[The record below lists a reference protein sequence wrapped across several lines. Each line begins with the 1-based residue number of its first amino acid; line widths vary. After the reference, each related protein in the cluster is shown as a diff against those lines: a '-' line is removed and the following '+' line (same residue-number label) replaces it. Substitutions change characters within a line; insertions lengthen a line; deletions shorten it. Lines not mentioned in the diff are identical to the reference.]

1 MPLRQPIL
9 VVLGHVDVGKTLLL
23 DKIRG
28 TAVQMREA
36 GGMTQHIGASFL
48 PKSTIEKI
56 CEPLRSRF
64 NINIKVPG
72 ILVIDTP
79 GHEAFSNLRMRGG
92 SVADMAILVIDALK
106 GIEKQ
111 TLESLE
117 ILRAR
122 NTMFVIAFN
131 KIDRIPG
138 WKPMNTFSFLE
149 SISKQE
155 ASVREDLENR
165 IYMLMGE
172 LSKLGILADRFDR
185 IKNFAKTVA
194 IIPTSAVTGE
204 GIAELL
210 AAVSG
215 MAQAYMSSRL
225 SYTEG
230 PAKGVVLEVKEE
242 VGLGPTLD
250 VIIFDGI
257 LRRGDIIVVGSLEKP
272 IISHVRAILM
282 PKPLDE
288 MMSPEDKFKNVDEVV
303 AAAGV
308 KVVAPDIENAIAGAP
323 FIVVDKPE
331 NVEKISNDVMNEIRS
346 IRISTDKIGVIIKA
360 DALGTLEAFTSYVK
374 SMNIPVR
381 LADVGPVSRR
391 DIIEAF
397 ISKELNK
404 YYGCVFAFNV
414 KVLPDAKDEASS
426 KGIPIFYNNIIY
438 RVVEEYQEWVG
449 KLKLEE
455 RQKEMSALILPG
467 AIKVLPGYV
476 FRKSDPAIFGVE
488 VLSGRIKSGYPLMKE
503 NGQLVGTIQ
512 QIQEMGKPLQ
522 EAVKGQSIAISV
534 KGDIYIGRNVRE
546 NEILYVKVPETHL
559 KIILTKYRSE
569 LSQDEIILLEKL
581 AKLYFETKA

>member
-56 CEPLRSRF
+56 CEPLKSRF

-117 ILRAR
+117 ILKAR
-122 NTMFVIAFN
+122 KTMFVIAFN
-131 KIDRIPG
+131 KIDRLPG
-138 WKPMNTFSFLE
+138 WKPMNTFSFLDSFFRQDE
-149 SISKQE
+149 TVK
-155 ASVREDLENR
+155 EDLDNK
-165 IYMLMGE
+165 IYMLIGE
-172 LSKLGILADRFDR
+172 LAKLGIVADRFDR
-185 IKNFAKTVA
+185 VKNFAKVVA

-215 MAQAYMSSRL
+215 MAQAYMTSRL
-225 SYTEG
+225 VYTEG

-257 LRRGDIIVVGSLEKP
+257 LRKGDTIIVGSLEKP
-272 IISHVRAILM
+272 IISHVRTILM

-288 MMSPEDKFKNVDEVV
+288 MMSPEDKFKSVDEVV

-308 KVVAPDIENAIAGAP
+308 KVVAPDIEGAIAGAP
-323 FIVVDKPE
+323 FIVA
-331 NVEKISNDVMNEIRS
+331 EKIEDINRISNEIMNEIRS
-346 IRISTDKIGVIIKA
+346 IRISTDKVGVIIKA
-360 DALGTLEAFTSYVK
+360 DALGTLEAFTNYVK

-397 ISKELNK
+397 VSRELNK
-404 YYGCVFAFNV
+404 YYGCIFAFNV
-414 KVLPDAKDEASS
+414 KVLPDAKDEAAS

-438 RVVEEYQEWVG
+438 RIVEEYQEWVE
-449 KLKLEE
+449 KIKLEE
-455 RQKEMSALILPG
+455 RQKELSTLILPG
-467 AIKVLPGYV
+467 AVKILPGYI
-476 FRKSDPAIFGVE
+476 FRKSEPAIFGVE
-488 VLSGRIKSGYPLMKE
+488 VIFGRIKPGYPLMKE
-503 NGQLVGTIQ
+503 NGFVVGIIQ
-512 QIQEMGKPLQ
+512 QIQEMGKPLP
-522 EAVKGQSIAISV
+522 EALKGQSVAISV
-534 KGDIYIGRNVRE
+534 KGDIYIGRNVKE
-546 NEILYVKVPETHL
+546 NEVLYVKIPEDHV
-559 KIILTKYRSE
+559 KILLTKYKSE
-569 LSQDEIILLEKL
+569 LTQEEFMLLEKL
-581 AKLYFETKA
+581 SKLYFETHS

>member
-48 PKSTIEKI
+48 PRSTIEKI
-56 CEPLRSRF
+56 CEPLKSRF
-64 NINIKVPG
+64 NISIKVPG

-111 TLESLE
+111 TLESIE
-117 ILRAR
+117 ILKAR
-122 NTMFVIAFN
+122 KTMFVIAFN

-138 WKPMNTFSFLE
+138 WRPVNTFSFLE
-149 SISKQE
+149 SFSNQE
-155 ASVREDLENR
+155 SFVREDLENR

-185 IKNFAKTVA
+185 VKNFAKVIA

-272 IISHVRAILM
+272 IVSHVRAILM

-288 MMSPEDKFKNVDEVV
+288 MMSPEDKFKSVDEVV
-303 AAAGV
+303 AAAGI

-323 FIVVDKPE
+323 FIVVDKPD
-331 NVEKISNDVMNEIRS
+331 NIEKISNEVMNEVRS

-360 DALGTLEAFTSYVK
+360 DALGTLEAFTNYVK

-391 DIIEAF
+391 DVIEAF

-404 YYGCVFAFNV
+404 YYGCIFAFNV
-414 KVLPDAKDEASS
+414 KVLPDAKDEATS

-438 RVVEEYQEWVG
+438 RIVEEYNEWIE

-455 RQKEMSALILPG
+455 RQKELSTLILPG
-467 AIKVLPGYV
+467 SVKILPGYV

-488 VLSGRIKSGYPLMKE
+488 VLSGRVKPGYPLMKE
-503 NGQLVGTIQ
+503 NGQVVGTIQ

-522 EAVKGQSIAISV
+522 EALKGQSVAISV
-534 KGDIYIGRNVRE
+534 KGDIYIGRNVKE
-546 NEILYVKVPETHL
+546 NEILYVRVPEEHL
-559 KIILTKYRSE
+559 KIILTKYKSE

-581 AKLYFETKA
+581 SKLYFETKA

>member
-56 CEPLRSRF
+56 CEPLKSRF
-64 NINIKVPG
+64 NISIKVPG

-117 ILRAR
+117 ILKAR
-122 NTMFVIAFN
+122 KTMFVIAFN
-131 KIDRIPG
+131 KIDRLPG

-149 SISKQE
+149 SFSKQNE
-155 ASVREDLENR
+155 IVRENLDNK
-165 IYMLMGE
+165 IYMLIGE
-172 LSKLGILADRFDR
+172 LSKLGIVADRFDR
-185 IKNFAKTVA
+185 VKNFAKVVA

-215 MAQAYMSSRL
+215 MAQAYMASRL
-225 SYTEG
+225 VYTEG

-257 LRRGDIIVVGSLEKP
+257 LRKGDIIVVGSLEKP
-272 IISHVRAILM
+272 IVSRVRTILM

-288 MMSPEDKFKNVDEVV
+288 MMSPEDKFKSVEEVV

-308 KVVAPDIENAIAGAP
+308 KVVAPDIEGVVAGAP
-323 FIVVDKPE
+323 FIVA
-331 NVEKISNDVMNEIRS
+331 EKAEDIDRISNEIMNEIRA
-346 IRISTDKIGVIIKA
+346 IRISTDKVGVIIKA
-360 DALGTLEAFTSYVK
+360 DALGTLEAFTNYVK

-391 DIIEAF
+391 DVIEAF
-397 ISKELNK
+397 ISRELDK
-404 YYGCVFAFNV
+404 YYGCIFAFNV
-414 KVLPDAKDEASS
+414 KVLPDAKDEALS
-426 KGIPIFYNNIIY
+426 KKIPIFYNNIIY
-438 RVVEEYQEWVG
+438 RIVEEYHEWVE
-449 KLKLEE
+449 KMKLEE
-455 RQKEMSALILPG
+455 RQKELSTLILPG
-467 AIKVLPGYV
+467 AIRILPGYI
-476 FRKSDPAIFGVE
+476 FRKSEPAIFGVE
-488 VLSGRIKSGYPLMKE
+488 VVFGRIKPGYPLMKE
-503 NGQLVGTIQ
+503 NGFVVGVIQ
-512 QIQEMGKPLQ
+512 QIQEMGKPLS
-522 EAVKGQSIAISV
+522 EAIKGQSVAVSV
-534 KGDIYIGRNVRE
+534 KGDIYIGRNVKE
-546 NEILYVKVPETHL
+546 NEILYVKIPEDHV
-559 KIILTKYRSE
+559 KILLTKYKSE
-569 LSQDEIILLEKL
+569 LAQEEFMFLEKL
-581 AKLYFETKA
+581 SKLYFESHS

>member
-56 CEPLRSRF
+56 CEPLKSRF
-64 NINIKVPG
+64 NISIKVPG

-117 ILRAR
+117 ILKSRK
-122 NTMFVIAFN
+122 TMFVIAFN
-131 KIDRIPG
+131 KIDRLPG

-149 SISKQE
+149 SFSKQDE
-155 ASVREDLENR
+155 AVRENLDNK
-165 IYMLMGE
+165 IYMLIGE
-172 LSKLGILADRFDR
+172 LSKLGIVADRFDR
-185 IKNFAKTVA
+185 VRNFAKVVA

-215 MAQAYMSSRL
+215 MAQAYMTSRL
-225 SYTEG
+225 VYAEG

-257 LRRGDIIVVGSLEKP
+257 LRRGDTIVVGSLEKP
-272 IISHVRAILM
+272 IISRVRAILM

-288 MMSPEDKFKNVDEVV
+288 MMSPEDKFKSVEEVV

-308 KVVAPDIENAIAGAP
+308 KVVAPDIEGVVAGVP
-323 FIVVDKPE
+323 FIVA
-331 NVEKISNDVMNEIRS
+331 EKAEDIDRISNEIMNEIRA
-346 IRISTDKIGVIIKA
+346 IRISTDKVGVIIKA
-360 DALGTLEAFTSYVK
+360 DALGTLEAFTNYVK

-397 ISKELNK
+397 VSRELNK

-414 KVLPDAKDEASS
+414 KVLPDAREEASS
-426 KGIPIFYNNIIY
+426 KNIPIFYNNIIY
-438 RVVEEYQEWVG
+438 RIVEEYQEWVE
-449 KLKLEE
+449 KMKLEE
-455 RQKEMSALILPG
+455 RQKELSTLILPG
-467 AIKVLPGYV
+467 AIKILPGYI

-488 VLSGRIKSGYPLMKE
+488 VVFGRIKPGYPLMKE
-503 NGQLVGTIQ
+503 NGVVVGVIQ
-512 QIQEMGKPLQ
+512 QIQEMGKPLS
-522 EAVKGQSIAISV
+522 EALKGQSVAVSV
-534 KGDIYIGRNVRE
+534 KGDIYIGRNVKE
-546 NEILYVKVPETHL
+546 NEILYVKIPEDHV
-559 KIILTKYRSE
+559 KILLTKYRSE
-569 LSQDEIILLEKL
+569 LAQEEFMLLEKL
-581 AKLYFETKA
+581 SKLYFESHS

>member
-56 CEPLRSRF
+56 CEPLKSRF
-64 NINIKVPG
+64 NISIKVPG

-117 ILRAR
+117 ILKAR
-122 NTMFVIAFN
+122 KTMFVIAFN
-131 KIDRIPG
+131 KIDRLPG

-149 SISKQE
+149 SFSKQDDI
-155 ASVREDLENR
+155 VRENLDNK
-165 IYMLMGE
+165 IYMLIGE
-172 LSKLGILADRFDR
+172 LSKLGIAADRFDR
-185 IKNFAKTVA
+185 VKNFAKVVA

-215 MAQAYMSSRL
+215 MAQAYMASRL
-225 SYTEG
+225 VYTEG

-257 LRRGDIIVVGSLEKP
+257 LRKGDTIVVGSLEKP
-272 IISHVRAILM
+272 IVSRVRTILM

-288 MMSPEDKFKNVDEVV
+288 MMSPEDKFKSVEEVV

-308 KVVAPDIENAIAGAP
+308 KVVAPDIEGVVAGAP
-323 FIVVDKPE
+323 FIVAEK
-331 NVEKISNDVMNEIRS
+331 VEDIDRISNEIMNEIRA
-346 IRISTDKIGVIIKA
+346 IRISTDKVGVIIKA
-360 DALGTLEAFTSYVK
+360 DALGTLEAFTNYVK

-391 DIIEAF
+391 DVIEAF
-397 ISKELNK
+397 VSRELNK
-404 YYGCVFAFNV
+404 YYGCIFAFNV
-414 KVLPDAKDEASS
+414 KVLPDARDEASS
-426 KGIPIFYNNIIY
+426 KNIPIFYNNIIY
-438 RVVEEYQEWVG
+438 RIVEEYQEWVE
-449 KLKLEE
+449 KMKLEE
-455 RQKEMSALILPG
+455 RQKELSTLILPG
-467 AIKVLPGYV
+467 AIRILPGYI
-476 FRKSDPAIFGVE
+476 FRKSEPAIFGVE
-488 VLSGRIKSGYPLMKE
+488 VVFGRIKPGYPLMKE
-503 NGQLVGTIQ
+503 NGFVVGVIQ
-512 QIQEMGKPLQ
+512 QIQEMGKPLS
-522 EAVKGQSIAISV
+522 EALKGQSVAVSV
-534 KGDIYIGRNVRE
+534 KGDIYIGRNVKE
-546 NEILYVKVPETHL
+546 NEILYVKIPEDHV
-559 KIILTKYRSE
+559 KILLTKYKSE
-569 LSQDEIILLEKL
+569 LAQEEFMFLEKL
-581 AKLYFETKA
+581 SKLYFESHS

>member
-56 CEPLRSRF
+56 CEPLKSRF

-117 ILRAR
+117 ILKAR
-122 NTMFVIAFN
+122 KTMFVIAFN
-131 KIDRIPG
+131 KIDRLPG
-138 WKPMNTFSFLE
+138 WKPMNTFSFLDSFFRQDE
-149 SISKQE
+149 T
-155 ASVREDLENR
+155 VREDLDNK
-165 IYMLMGE
+165 IYMLIGE
-172 LSKLGILADRFDR
+172 LAKLGIVADRFDR
-185 IKNFAKTVA
+185 VKNFAKVVA

-215 MAQAYMSSRL
+215 MAQAYMTSRL
-225 SYTEG
+225 VYTEG

-257 LRRGDIIVVGSLEKP
+257 LRKGDTIIVGSLEKP
-272 IISHVRAILM
+272 IISHVRTILM

-288 MMSPEDKFKNVDEVV
+288 MMSPEDKFKSVDEVV

-308 KVVAPDIENAIAGAP
+308 KVVAPDIEGAIAGAP
-323 FIVVDKPE
+323 FIVA
-331 NVEKISNDVMNEIRS
+331 EKIEDINRISNEIMNEIRS
-346 IRISTDKIGVIIKA
+346 IRISTDKVGVIIKA
-360 DALGTLEAFTSYVK
+360 DALGTLEAFTNYVK

-397 ISKELNK
+397 VSRELNK
-404 YYGCVFAFNV
+404 YYGCIFAFNV
-414 KVLPDAKDEASS
+414 KVLPDAKDEAAS

-438 RVVEEYQEWVG
+438 RIVEEYQEWVE
-449 KLKLEE
+449 KIKLEE
-455 RQKEMSALILPG
+455 RQKELSTLILPG
-467 AIKVLPGYV
+467 AVKILPGYI
-476 FRKSDPAIFGVE
+476 FRKSEPAIFGVE
-488 VLSGRIKSGYPLMKE
+488 VIFGRIKPGYPLMKE
-503 NGQLVGTIQ
+503 NGFVVGIIQ
-512 QIQEMGKPLQ
+512 QIQEMGKPLP
-522 EAVKGQSIAISV
+522 EALKGQSVAISV
-534 KGDIYIGRNVRE
+534 KGDIYIGRNVKE
-546 NEILYVKVPETHL
+546 NEVLYVKIPEDHV
-559 KIILTKYRSE
+559 KILLTKYKSE
-569 LSQDEIILLEKL
+569 LTQEEFMLLEKL
-581 AKLYFETKA
+581 SKLYFETHS

>member
-56 CEPLRSRF
+56 CEPLKSRF

-117 ILRAR
+117 ILKAR
-122 NTMFVIAFN
+122 KTMFVIAFN
-131 KIDRIPG
+131 KIDRLPG
-138 WKPMNTFSFLE
+138 WKPMNTFSFLDSFFRQDE
-149 SISKQE
+149 T
-155 ASVREDLENR
+155 VREDLDNK
-165 IYMLMGE
+165 IYMLIGE
-172 LSKLGILADRFDR
+172 LAKLGIVADRFDR
-185 IKNFAKTVA
+185 VKNFAKVVA

-215 MAQAYMSSRL
+215 MAQAYMTSRL
-225 SYTEG
+225 VYTEG

-257 LRRGDIIVVGSLEKP
+257 LRKGDTIIVGSLEKP
-272 IISHVRAILM
+272 IISHVRTILM

-288 MMSPEDKFKNVDEVV
+288 MMSPEDKFKSVDEVV

-308 KVVAPDIENAIAGAP
+308 KVVAPDIAGAIAGAP
-323 FIVVDKPE
+323 FIVA
-331 NVEKISNDVMNEIRS
+331 EKIEDINRISNEIMNEIRS
-346 IRISTDKIGVIIKA
+346 IRISTDKVGVIIKA
-360 DALGTLEAFTSYVK
+360 DALGTLEAFTNYVK

-397 ISKELNK
+397 VSRELNK
-404 YYGCVFAFNV
+404 YYGCIFAFNV
-414 KVLPDAKDEASS
+414 KVLPDAKDEAAS

-438 RVVEEYQEWVG
+438 RIVEEYQEWVE
-449 KLKLEE
+449 KIKLEE
-455 RQKEMSALILPG
+455 RQKELSTLILPG
-467 AIKVLPGYV
+467 AVKILPGYI
-476 FRKSDPAIFGVE
+476 FRKSEPAIFGVE
-488 VLSGRIKSGYPLMKE
+488 VIFGRIKPGYPLMKE
-503 NGQLVGTIQ
+503 NGFVVGIIQ
-512 QIQEMGKPLQ
+512 QIQEMGKPLP
-522 EAVKGQSIAISV
+522 EALKGQSVAISV
-534 KGDIYIGRNVRE
+534 KGDIYIGRNVKE
-546 NEILYVKVPETHL
+546 NEVLYVKIPEDHV
-559 KIILTKYRSE
+559 KILLTKYKSE
-569 LSQDEIILLEKL
+569 LTQEEFMLLEKL
-581 AKLYFETKA
+581 SKLYFETHS

>member
-56 CEPLRSRF
+56 CEPLKSRF

-117 ILRAR
+117 ILKAR
-122 NTMFVIAFN
+122 KTMFVIAFN
-131 KIDRIPG
+131 KIDRLPG
-138 WKPMNTFSFLE
+138 WKPMNTFSFLDSFFRQDE
-149 SISKQE
+149 T
-155 ASVREDLENR
+155 VREDLDNK
-165 IYMLMGE
+165 IYMLIGE
-172 LSKLGILADRFDR
+172 LSKLGIVADRFDR
-185 IKNFAKTVA
+185 VKNFAKVVA

-215 MAQAYMSSRL
+215 MAQAYMTSRL
-225 SYTEG
+225 VYTEG

-257 LRRGDIIVVGSLEKP
+257 LRKGDTIIVGSLEKP
-272 IISHVRAILM
+272 IISHVRTILM

-288 MMSPEDKFKNVDEVV
+288 MMSPEDKFKSVDEVV

-308 KVVAPDIENAIAGAP
+308 KVVAPDIEGAIAGAP
-323 FIVVDKPE
+323 FIVA
-331 NVEKISNDVMNEIRS
+331 EKIEDINRISNEIMNEIRS
-346 IRISTDKIGVIIKA
+346 IRISTDKVGVIIKA
-360 DALGTLEAFTSYVK
+360 DALGTLEAFTNYVK

-397 ISKELNK
+397 VSRELNK
-404 YYGCVFAFNV
+404 YYGCIFAFNV
-414 KVLPDAKDEASS
+414 KVLPDAKDEAAS

-438 RVVEEYQEWVG
+438 RIVEEYQEWVE
-449 KLKLEE
+449 KIKLEE
-455 RQKEMSALILPG
+455 RQKELSTLILPG
-467 AIKVLPGYV
+467 AVKILPGYI
-476 FRKSDPAIFGVE
+476 FRKSEPAIFGVE
-488 VLSGRIKSGYPLMKE
+488 VIFGRIKPGYPLMKE
-503 NGQLVGTIQ
+503 NGFVVGIIQ
-512 QIQEMGKPLQ
+512 QIQEMGKPLP
-522 EAVKGQSIAISV
+522 EALKGQSVAISV
-534 KGDIYIGRNVRE
+534 KGDIYIGRNVKE
-546 NEILYVKVPETHL
+546 NEVLYVKIPEDHV
-559 KIILTKYRSE
+559 KILLTKYKSE
-569 LSQDEIILLEKL
+569 LTQEEFMLLEKL
-581 AKLYFETKA
+581 SKLYFETHS

>member
-512 QIQEMGKPLQ
+512 QIQEMGKSLQ

>member
-36 GGMTQHIGASFL
+36 GGITQHIGASFL

-56 CEPLRSRF
+56 CESLKTRF
-64 NINIKVPG
+64 NINIRVPG

-79 GHEAFSNLRMRGG
+79 GHEAFSNLRVRGG

-117 ILRAR
+117 ILKAR

-149 SISKQE
+149 SISRQE
-155 ASVREDLENR
+155 NTVYENLENR
-165 IYMLMGE
+165 IYTLMGE

-185 IKNFAKTVA
+185 VKNFAKTVA

-215 MAQAYMSSRL
+215 MAQAYISLRL

-230 PAKGVVLEVKEE
+230 PARGVVLEVKEE

-257 LRRGDIIVVGSLEKP
+257 LRRGDLIVVGSLEKP

-288 MMSPEDKFKNVDEVV
+288 MMSPEDKFKNVNEVI

-308 KVVAPDIENAIAGAP
+308 KVVAPDIESAVAGAP

-331 NVEKISNDVMNEIRS
+331 NIEKISNDVMNEIRS
-346 IRISTDKIGVIIKA
+346 IRISTDRIGVIIKA

-397 ISKELNK
+397 ISKEHNR
-404 YYGCVFAFNV
+404 YYGCVFAFNA

-438 RVVEEYQEWVG
+438 RIVEEYREWVE

-455 RQKEMSALILPG
+455 RQKELSTLILPG

-476 FRKSDPAIFGVE
+476 FRKNDPAIFGVE
-488 VLSGRIKSGYPLMKE
+488 ILSGRIRSGYPLMKE
-503 NGQLVGTIQ
+503 NGQLVGTIL

-522 EAVKGQSIAISV
+522 EAIKGQSVAISV
-534 KGDIYIGRNVRE
+534 KGDIYIGRNVKE
-546 NEILYVKVPETHL
+546 NEILYVKIPETHL
-559 KIILTKYRSE
+559 KMILTKYRSE

-581 AKLYFETKA
+581 TKLYFETKI

>member
-117 ILRAR
+117 ILKAR

-155 ASVREDLENR
+155 VSVREDLENR

-185 IKNFAKTVA
+185 VKNFARTIAV
-194 IIPTSAVTGE
+194 IPTSAMTGE

-230 PAKGVVLEVKEE
+230 PAKGVILEVKEE

-257 LRRGDIIVVGSLEKP
+257 LRRGDVIVVGSLEKP

-346 IRISTDKIGVIIKA
+346 IRISTDKIGVVIKA
-360 DALGTLEAFTSYVK
+360 DALGTLEAFTNYVK

-381 LADVGPVSRR
+381 FADVGPVSRR

-426 KGIPIFYNNIIY
+426 KGIPIFHDNIIY
-438 RVVEEYQEWVG
+438 RIGEEYQEWVE

-455 RQKEMSALILPG
+455 KQKELSALVLPG

-522 EAVKGQSIAISV
+522 EAIKGQSVAISV
-534 KGDIYIGRNVRE
+534 KGDIYIGRNVKE

-559 KIILTKYRSE
+559 KTILTKYRSE
-569 LSQDEIILLEKL
+569 LSQDEIVLLEKL
-581 AKLYFETKA
+581 AKLYFETKT

>member
-56 CEPLRSRF
+56 CEPLKSRF

-117 ILRAR
+117 ILKAR
-122 NTMFVIAFN
+122 KTMFVIAFN
-131 KIDRIPG
+131 KIDRLPG
-138 WKPMNTFSFLE
+138 WKPMNTFSFLDSFFRQDE
-149 SISKQE
+149 M
-155 ASVREDLENR
+155 VREDLDNK
-165 IYMLMGE
+165 IYMLIGE
-172 LSKLGILADRFDR
+172 LSKLGIVADRFDR
-185 IKNFAKTVA
+185 VKNFAKVVA

-215 MAQAYMSSRL
+215 MAQAYMTSRL
-225 SYTEG
+225 VYTEG

-257 LRRGDIIVVGSLEKP
+257 LRKGDTIIVGSLEKP
-272 IISHVRAILM
+272 IISHVRTILM

-288 MMSPEDKFKNVDEVV
+288 MMSPEDKFKSVDEVV

-308 KVVAPDIENAIAGAP
+308 KVVAPDIEGAIAGAP
-323 FIVVDKPE
+323 FIVA
-331 NVEKISNDVMNEIRS
+331 EKIEDINRISNEIMNEIRS
-346 IRISTDKIGVIIKA
+346 IRISTDKVGVIIKA
-360 DALGTLEAFTSYVK
+360 DALGTLEAFTNYVK

-397 ISKELNK
+397 VSRELNK
-404 YYGCVFAFNV
+404 YYGCIFAFNV
-414 KVLPDAKDEASS
+414 KVLPDAKDEAAS

-438 RVVEEYQEWVG
+438 RIVEEYQEWVE
-449 KLKLEE
+449 KIKLEE
-455 RQKEMSALILPG
+455 RQKELSTLILPG
-467 AIKVLPGYV
+467 AVKILPGYI
-476 FRKSDPAIFGVE
+476 FRKSEPAIFGVE
-488 VLSGRIKSGYPLMKE
+488 VIFGRIKPGYPLMKE
-503 NGQLVGTIQ
+503 NGFVVGIIQ
-512 QIQEMGKPLQ
+512 QIQEMGKPLP
-522 EAVKGQSIAISV
+522 EALKGQSVAISV
-534 KGDIYIGRNVRE
+534 KGDIYIGRNVKE
-546 NEILYVKVPETHL
+546 NEVLYVKIPEDHV
-559 KIILTKYRSE
+559 KILLTKYKSE
-569 LSQDEIILLEKL
+569 LTQEEFMLLEKL
-581 AKLYFETKA
+581 SKLYFETHS